1 MVMEVVMMAERAWS
15 VAEAKGRL
23 SELLHEVDQSGPQII
38 TRRGE
43 QIAVVV
49 SLDEWR
55 RKTTRTDSLAE
66 FFAQSPLRRSR
77 LDIVRD
83 ADQPREVAL

>member
-1 MVMEVVMMAERAWS
+1 MAERAWS

-23 SELLHEVDQSGPQII
+23 SELLHEANQSGPQII

-43 QIAVVV
+43 QVAVVV

-55 RKTTRTDSLAE
+55 RKTTRTGSLAD
-66 FFAQSPLRRSR
+66 FFARSPLAGSR
-77 LDIVRD
+77 LDIARNR
-83 ADQPREVAL
+83 DQPREVAL

>member
-1 MVMEVVMMAERAWS
+1 MAERAWS

-43 QIAVVV
+43 QVAVVV

-55 RKTTRTDSLAE
+55 RKTTRTGSLAD
-66 FFAQSPLRRSR
+66 FFARSPLAGSR
-77 LDIVRD
+77 LDVTRD
-83 ADQPREVAL
+83 RTQPREVAL